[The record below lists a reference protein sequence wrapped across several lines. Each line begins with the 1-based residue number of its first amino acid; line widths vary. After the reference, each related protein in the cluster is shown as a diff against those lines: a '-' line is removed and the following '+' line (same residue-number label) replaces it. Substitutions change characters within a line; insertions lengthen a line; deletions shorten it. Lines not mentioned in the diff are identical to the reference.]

1 MSVSFGGLLES
12 TATFKT
18 AASITAGK
26 LVKMSANGTVAA
38 CSDGDKFCGYVVSG
52 DGSYAAVQ
60 VRGIVTVPYT
70 GTAPSVGFASLVSD
84 GTGVKTSNSGREH
97 LVISVDSTG
106 SKVTFLI

>member
-38 CSDGDKFCGYVVSG
+38 CSDGDKFCGYVVSD

-60 VRGIVTVPYT
+60 VRGVVTVPYT

-84 GTGVKTSNSGREH
+84 GTGVKASNSGREH